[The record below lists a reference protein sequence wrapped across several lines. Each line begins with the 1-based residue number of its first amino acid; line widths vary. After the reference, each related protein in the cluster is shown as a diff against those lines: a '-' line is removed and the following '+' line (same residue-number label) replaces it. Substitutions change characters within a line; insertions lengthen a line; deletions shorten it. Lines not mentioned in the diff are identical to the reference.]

1 MKMIGSKSR
10 DGGGII
16 YVLFLLVMLSTL
28 GIAVLSSSVY
38 GIKLER
44 QAFEVETDF
53 VHAEAAIH
61 RYQFFLNLNEEYY
74 ESTYKMDNEVDQA
87 IANGVIRRGEAYPI
101 SDDKNIFIKSITK
114 NDDGDFEYE
123 PNYYAYD
130 NGYYSVIIDKK
141 KTITEEEAIRKNT
154 QPAITIITT
163 YYEKDTKNGQLI
175 DIRYKKKDG
184 SYENIQVPCSVKR
197 KLETK
202 FARKQFTE
210 LAYLSDHE
218 DEIWWANGESFKGPF
233 HTNGDLYIQETPK
246 FYGPV
251 TYSGAIKGRKWNGRR
266 YQTYEISNPGTSR
279 PDVFL
284 GGVTKVPTI
293 EFPKT
298 VESIKDI
305 VEPDHLYTG
314 NIRIRFDKNHPKKYF
329 VQQLQ
334 SKKHQYF
341 DDVFLLAWSD
351 EQGPKN
357 FPENGVIYIKND
369 IAPAMRDGKR
379 INYDIA
385 NSQIDPRR
393 DSRNYQNLKAK
404 YIEKKWGFGEVAND
418 SNAGQIVTKNQQAN
432 VFVKGDLD
440 GRLTI
445 VSENNIYINGDINY
459 MEKQKSLL
467 GLIANYDVL
476 INHYRA
482 ENRGGFS
489 LDTNIKEN
497 YGSDG
502 ITVNAAIYAGRQFGF
517 ELYKDSNDYNRKG
530 YLNLHGALINHE
542 RGFVGVIK
550 QSGFDKRYSYD
561 DRLQSTTPPHFIQP
575 INAPWEIKYER
586 ERN

>member
-1 MKMIGSKSR
+1 MIETKSR
-10 DGGGII
+10 RGGILI

-28 GIAVLSSSVY
+28 GIAMLSSAIY
-38 GIKLER
+38 GIKTER
-44 QAFEVETDF
+44 KAFEVEADF

-74 ESTYKMDNEVDQA
+74 ESTVKMDNEVDQA
-87 IANGVIRRGEAYPI
+87 IANGVIRKGEAYPI

-130 NGYYSVIIDKK
+130 NGYYSVLIDKK
-141 KTITEEEAIRKNT
+141 KTLTDEQAIKENT
-154 QPAITIITT
+154 QSAVTIITT
-163 YYEKDTKNGQLI
+163 YYEKDDRNGQLL

-184 SYENIQVPCSVKR
+184 SYENIKVPCSVKR

-251 TYSGAIKGRKWNGRR
+251 TYSGAIKGRSQNG
-266 YQTYEISNPGTSR
+266 QIYEIVNPGKAK
-279 PDVFL
+279 PQVFL
-284 GGVTKVPTI
+284 NGATKIPTI

-298 VESIKDI
+298 VDSIKDV
-305 VEPDHLYTG
+305 VEPEHMYTG
-314 NIRIRFDKNHPKKYF
+314 NIKIRFDKSHPNKYF
-329 VQQLQ
+329 VRQLQ
-334 SKKHQYF
+334 CKDYRNYGSYF
-341 DDVFLLAWSD
+341 FLVWSE
-351 EQGPKN
+351 EQGPKD
-357 FPENGVIYIKND
+357 FPTNGVIYVKND
-369 IAPAMRDGKR
+369 VDPVIRNGKR

-385 NSQIDPRR
+385 NSKIDPRSNYSEYIR
-393 DSRNYQNLKAK
+393 LRENYRNN
-404 YIEKKWGFGEVAND
+404 KKWGNKAFANLQ
-418 SNAGQIVTKNQQAN
+418 NRGQIVTKGQQAN
-432 VFVKGDLD
+432 VFVKGDLE
-440 GRLTI
+440 GRITI
-445 VSENNIYINGDINY
+445 VSENNIYINGDIKY
-459 MEKQKSLL
+459 LEKQNSLL

-476 INHYRA
+476 INHYKA
-482 ENRGGFS
+482 EDRGTWY
-489 LDTNIKEN
+489 LYKNVKEN

-502 ITVNAAIYAGRQFGF
+502 ITVNAAIYAGRLFGF
-517 ELYKDSNDYNRKG
+517 ELYKDNEDYNRKG
-530 YLNLHGALINHE
+530 NLNLHGALINRD
-542 RGFVGVIK
+542 RGFVGVIRR
-550 QSGFDKRYSYD
+550 SGFDKKYSYD
-561 DRLQSTTPPHFIQP
+561 ERLQSRIPPHFIQP